1 MDIQN
6 DLSEWA
12 TVAGQPEGVPGRITA
27 IKPVDIERAMRLINS
42 IRSRHGAKPVVF
54 DHDLAGLALSHA
66 QAMASNGRVT
76 NSFGPGGGLRSR
88 LAAAGFRGIAAE
100 NVGAGH
106 STVDS
111 LLQDWQRSRGH
122 RNNLVHPKMTHFG
135 IAAVTN
141 PVSRYRA
148 YWTLIL
154 FRPAS
159 H

>member
-6 DLSEWA
+6 DIHEWIA
-12 TVAGQPEGVPGRITA
+12 AASPIEGVDGQATTGKFI
-27 IKPVDIERAMRLINS
+27 DIDRATRLINT
-42 IRSRHGAKPVVF
+42 IRSRHGAKPIVF
-54 DHDLAGLALSHA
+54 DQGLADLALNHA
-66 QAMASNGRVT
+66 ITMASNGRVT

-88 LAAAGFRGIAAE
+88 LAEVGLRGIAAE

-122 RNNLVHPKMTHFG
+122 RANLVHGKMTHFG
-135 IAAVTN
+135 LAAATN

-148 YWTLIL
+148 YWDLIL

>member
-6 DLSEWA
+6 DISEWVA
-12 TVAGQPEGVPGRITA
+12 AASQLDNVAGEVRGV
-27 IKPVDIERAMRLINS
+27 KSVDIERARHLINN
-42 IRSRHGAKPVVF
+42 IRSRNGAKPVLF
-54 DHDLAGLALSHA
+54 DQGLADLAHDHA
-66 QAMASNGRVT
+66 VAMASNGRVT
-76 NSFGPGGGLRSR
+76 NSFGPSGGLRSR
-88 LAAAGFRGIAAE
+88 LAAAGLRGVAAE

-122 RNNLVHPKMTHFG
+122 HGNLVHAKMTHFG
-135 IAAVTN
+135 LAAATN
-141 PVSRYRA
+141 PISRYRL
-148 YWTLIL
+148 YWALIL

>member
-6 DLSEWA
+6 DISEWIA
-12 TVAGQPEGVPGRITA
+12 VANPIEGVAGQAAAVRG
-27 IKPVDIERAMRLINS
+27 VDIERATRLINT

-54 DHDLAGLALSHA
+54 DRELADLALNHA
-66 QAMASNGRVT
+66 VTMASNGRVT

-88 LAAAGFRGIAAE
+88 MAEAGLRGIAAE

-122 RNNLVHPKMTHFG
+122 LANLVHGRMTHFG
-135 IAAVTN
+135 LAAATN